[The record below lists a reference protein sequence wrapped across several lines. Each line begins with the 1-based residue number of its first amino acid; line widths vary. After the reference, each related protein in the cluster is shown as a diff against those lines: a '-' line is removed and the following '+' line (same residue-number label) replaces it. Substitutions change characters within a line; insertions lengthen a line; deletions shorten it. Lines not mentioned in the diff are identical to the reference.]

1 MRVLGL
7 DIGTQ
12 GVRAIVV
19 NEQGIQIAKKS
30 KSFSRFSSSENSAY
44 KEQDPDDWLCAAYD
58 VIGDCVRQLKGDK
71 IDAAA
76 IDGTSGTI
84 LALDDK
90 KRPLF
95 SGIMYNDTR
104 SDSLVEIV
112 NGAAK
117 RFTKELGYVFNSS
130 FALPKILWVKEN
142 LNDLYKKTWKF
153 VHQSDYIY
161 GNLTGIFDLT
171 DYSTALK
178 TGYDLVGEK
187 WPDFMSVLGIDRE
200 KLPFVNAP
208 GKRMGTVTALAAEKT
223 GLSQDTV
230 FYTGATDGIASSLAA
245 GLCLPGEWATV
256 IGTTMVFKGITQKL
270 VLDPLGRVYSHKH
283 PEGWWLPGGASNVGG
298 RCLDEMFG
306 KGNLKEYD
314 KGVSNFLPSGD
325 ITYPLTI
332 TGERFPFIKQDAQG
346 FYIGDQNNIRKK
358 YAAVMEG
365 VGYTERFSY
374 DMLRDIGC
382 EVGDIILTAG
392 GASKSSIWT
401 QIRANIL
408 QKQLRISG
416 CTEAAA
422 GSAILAV
429 SGVLG
434 CKISEAVRSMV
445 RFTATFDPDEKLK
458 NRYDELYGRFVEE
471 CKRRFQ
477 L

>member
-1 MRVLGL
+1 MKVLGL

-19 NEQGIQIAKKS
+19 NEQGILIAEKS
-30 KSFSRFSSSENSAY
+30 KPFSMLSSSENFAY
-44 KEQDPDDWLCAAYD
+44 KEQDPGDWLCASYD
-58 VIGDCVRQLKGDK
+58 VISDCVRQLKGDK

-84 LALDDK
+84 LALDSK
-90 KRPLF
+90 KKPL
-95 SGIMYNDTR
+95 SKGIMYNDSR
-104 SDSLVEIV
+104 SDSLVGTV
-112 NGAAK
+112 NEAAK
-117 RFTKELGYVFNSS
+117 KLTKKLGYTFSSS

-142 LNDLYKKTWKF
+142 LSDLYEKTWKF

-178 TGYDLVGEK
+178 TGYDLIEER
-187 WPDFMSVLGIDRE
+187 WPDFLNTLGIDKE

-208 GKRMGTVTALAAEKT
+208 GKRVGRVTALAAEKT
-223 GLSQDTV
+223 GLSQNTV

-256 IGTTMVFKGITQKL
+256 IGTTMVFKGITHKL
-270 VLDPLGRVYSHKH
+270 VLDPFGRVYSHKH
-283 PEGWWLPGGASNVGG
+283 PDGWWLPGGASNVGG
-298 RCLDEMFG
+298 RCLNEMFG
-306 KGNLKEYD
+306 KDNLKEYD
-314 KGVSNFLPSGD
+314 KSALNFLPSGD

-332 TGERFPFIKQDAQG
+332 TGERFPFIKHDAQG
-346 FYIGDQNNIRKK
+346 FYMGDQGNTRKK

-374 DMLRDIGC
+374 DMLQNIGC
-382 EVGDIILTAG
+382 EVGNIILTAG
-392 GASKSSIWT
+392 GASKSPVWT

-408 QKQLRISG
+408 QKQLCVSE

-422 GSAILAV
+422 GSAMLAV

-445 RFTATFDPDEKLK
+445 RFTAVVDPDKNLK
-458 NRYDELYGRFVEE
+458 DRYDELYWRFVEE
-471 CKRRFQ
+471 CKKRFQ